1 MWRGFKIILQG
12 WPRLM
17 SKKSMPKKTH
27 SKREER
33 RLRPEDF
40 DEIDEFAAQRANIKL
55 ESEEES
61 FDEYE
66 NFDEEA
72 ILNVPDEDDMD
83 EDEEDFESEEVIDT
97 KKNKK
102 DRLSALKSKADA
114 KNKKEKSRITQLAKD
129 QFDSDEDIL
138 YDGLHREASDDEENA
153 AALWGKNRKNYY
165 AEDESADAVEEEAQ
179 EAKRLQK
186 KKLASLKFDD
196 FVTEDAQL
204 LHRPAKTTSIKKKVA
219 FDDLT
224 EFEPEQQGAETAE
237 ADLSEEEMADF
248 IGLLK
253 DFKERLHLLRTQLTP
268 LMQRAREGSLPS
280 SSGLS
285 FLQLKYHLMLGYCS
299 SVVYYL
305 MLKGRGGRVEGHPVI
320 KRMIRFRLML
330 EKIRPLENKMKFQIE
345 NLLQAQSTD
354 ESGFKPNLD
363 DMVVDSEAEDQEAE
377 DGEESSNVYRAPK
390 LAPVYYPEDDGEAA
404 KQKRHDE
411 RRQKALS
418 KSRLLAELRGELD
431 DLPEEE
437 FIDPVRMTSRIATD
451 SKAQEREAYEEEN
464 FIRFQVSK
472 KEKRRLE
479 KAAKPLDELDD
490 LDDFFGELDEINE
503 AAKGRAKKSRKSESI
518 SAYLDQINAERSVDE
533 PEPVHNNASYGGSD
547 ESEIED
553 DIPKISKKDKK
564 MAKRQ
569 EKLAASKAARGP
581 INYRPVV
588 DGDKNAPRP
597 ASYNIIKNRGLTPS
611 RSKEQRNPRVRQR
624 NRYEKAVKK
633 HSSARG
639 GRLNADRSK
648 PYSGET
654 TGIRTNLSKSVRF
667 N

>member
-1 MWRGFKIILQG
+1 
-12 WPRLM
+12 M
-17 SKKSMPKKTH
+17 SKKSLPKKQ
-27 SKREER
+27 ER

-40 DEIDEFAAQRANIKL
+40 DDIDEFAAQRANIKL

-72 ILNVPDEDDMD
+72 VLNVPDKDDLSES
-83 EDEEDFESEEVIDT
+83 EDEKID
-97 KKNKK
+97 KKKKKK
-102 DRLSALKSKADA
+102 DRLAVLKSKSET
-114 KNKKEKSRITQLAKD
+114 KTKKEKSRVAELAKK

-138 YDGLHREASDDEENA
+138 YDGLHREESEDDE
-153 AALWGKNRKNYY
+153 LWGKNRKNYY
-165 AEDESADAVEEEAQ
+165 AQDESADAVEEEAQ

-196 FVTEDAQL
+196 FVTEDGQL
-204 LHRPAKTTSIKKKVA
+204 LHRPSKSASIKKKVT

-224 EFEPEQQGAETAE
+224 EFEPEQQQTTTTGTQ
-237 ADLSEEEMADF
+237 ADLNDEEMADF

-253 DFKERLHLLRTQLTP
+253 DFKERLQLLRTQLVP
-268 LMQRAREGSLPS
+268 LMQRARDGSLPS

-305 MLKGRGGRVEGHPVI
+305 MLKGRSGRVEGHPVI

-330 EKIRPLENKMKFQIE
+330 EKIRPLESKMKFQIE
-345 NLLQAQSTD
+345 NLLQAQAAD

-363 DMVVDSEAEDQEAE
+363 DMVVDSDAD
-377 DGEESSNVYRAPK
+377 DGEEDGTDSNVYRAPK
-390 LAPVYYPEDDGEAA
+390 LAPVYYPEDDSEIS
-404 KQKRHDE
+404 KQKRQDE
-411 RRQKALS
+411 RRQKVLS

-437 FIDPVRMTSRIATD
+437 SIDPVRMASRITTD
-451 SKAQEREAYEEEN
+451 TKAQEREAYEEET
-464 FIRFQVSK
+464 FSRFQISK

-479 KAAKPLDELDD
+479 QAAKPLDELDD
-490 LDDFFGELDEINE
+490 LDDFFGELEEINE
-503 AAKGRAKKSRKSESI
+503 TVKGCSKKSRKSESI
-518 SAYLDQINAERSVDE
+518 SAYLDQINAERAFEE
-533 PEPVHNNASYGGSD
+533 PEPSHKDTAYRGSD
-547 ESEIED
+547 ESDIED

-564 MAKRQ
+564 IMKRQ
-569 EKLAASKAARGP
+569 EKLSATRTARGP
-581 INYRPVV
+581 VSYRSVA

-633 HSSARG
+633 QSSARG
-639 GRLNADRSK
+639 GRLNADRST
-648 PYSGET
+648 PYSGES